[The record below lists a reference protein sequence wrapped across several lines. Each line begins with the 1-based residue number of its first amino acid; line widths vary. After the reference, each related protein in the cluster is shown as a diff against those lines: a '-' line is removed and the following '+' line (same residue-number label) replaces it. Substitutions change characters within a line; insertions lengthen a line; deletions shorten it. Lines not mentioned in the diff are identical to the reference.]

1 MPPKLF
7 FINIKTFF
15 IKLSLQNHK
24 MFIPKVCVL
33 VHVNH
38 ELKYGPQYTDVFNI
52 NQEKSFY
59 LNPNLKC
66 FFVLIE
72 RT

>member
-24 MFIPKVCVL
+24 MFILKVCVL

-38 ELKYGPQYTDVFNI
+38 ELKHGPQYTDVFNI
-52 NQEKSFY
+52 
-59 LNPNLKC
+59 
-66 FFVLIE
+66 
-72 RT
+72 